1 MERQENK
8 MCAWS
13 SGNVPMQ
20 VTDFGGEGTN
30 ELRAAQV
37 PLV

>member
-1 MERQENK
+1 MEKQENK

-20 VTDFGGEGTN
+20 VTDFGGTN